1 MNNDAILPVIP
12 TTVTVHLGAPSQNAE
27 NITVS
32 FPDYIKNVA
41 SGEIYPTWPES
52 ALRANIYAQISYA
65 LNRIYTGYYRSQGYD
80 FDITNSTAVD
90 QSFVQ
95 GRDIFENI
103 SDIVDDIFDS
113 YIRRQGFIE
122 PLFAAYC
129 DGVRT
134 MCNGLSQWGSVDYAN
149 QGLGAYDILT
159 RYYGSNIEIV
169 NDVPIENVGDPA
181 PPVTLDFASIGNEVR
196 LVQQRLN
203 RISQNY
209 PAIPKIYP
217 LDGIYD
223 ENTVNAV
230 KKFQEIFNMPTTGA
244 VDRATWYRIL
254 YIYNGVK
261 SLNELISEGLKY
273 EDVQKQ
279 FSDTLEIGAEG
290 IEVEILQYYL
300 RFVSA
305 FEESVPRI
313 AVNGVFDE
321 ATAAALRAFQ
331 RNYGLDDSGVSD
343 LLTFETLYD
352 VYRGLA
358 DSIPDLAFD
367 YIALPYPG
375 VILRVGSEG
384 EDVVYVQE
392 NINTLSEV
400 YTDIPS
406 VEVSGYYNEQTANA
420 VRIFQRIF
428 GLSQTGNVSALTW
441 KTLGEAAL
449 EINSGYSRQQGQYP
463 GYEISQ

>member
-1 MNNDAILPVIP
+1 MNNFAILPVIP
-12 TTVTVHLGAPSQNAE
+12 ETVTVHLGAPDSYAE
-27 NITVS
+27 NVTLS

-41 SGEIYPTWPES
+41 SGEIYPTWPEA

-65 LNRIYTGYYRSQGYD
+65 LNRIYTGYYRSRGYD

-90 QSFVQ
+90 QSFSK

-134 MCNGLSQWGSVDYAN
+134 MCDGLSQWGTVEYAN
-149 QGLGAYDILT
+149 QGLGPYDILT
-159 RYYGSNIEIV
+159 RYYGNNIELV
-169 NDVPIENVGDPA
+169 NDVPIENIGDLA
-181 PPVTLDFASIGNEVR
+181 PPVTLDFGSFGNEVR
-196 LVQQRLN
+196 LIQQRLN

-209 PAIPKIYP
+209 PAIPKINL
-217 LDGIYD
+217 LDGIFD
-223 ENTVNAV
+223 TNTENAV
-230 KKFQEIFNMPTTGA
+230 RKFQEIFNMPVTGA

-261 SLNELISEGLKY
+261 SLNELVSEGLLY
-273 EDVQKQ
+273 EDVAKQ
-279 FSDTLEIGAEG
+279 FSDTLEIGSSG

-300 RFVSA
+300 RFISA
-305 FEESVPRI
+305 FEDTVPRI
-313 AVNGVFDE
+313 AVSGNFDE
-321 ATAAALRAFQ
+321 ATASALRAFQ
-331 RNYGLDDSGVSD
+331 TNYGLQPTGVSD
-343 LLTFETLYD
+343 IVTWEELYD
-352 VYRGLA
+352 VYRGFA
-358 DSIPDLAFD
+358 DSIPDYAFD

-392 NINTLSEV
+392 NINTLATA
-400 YTDIPS
+400 YTDIPT
-406 VEVSGYYNEQTANA
+406 VDVSGFYSEETANA

-428 GLSQTGNVSALTW
+428 GIPQTGNVAALTW

-449 EINSGYSRQQGQYP
+449 EINAGNDRREGQYP
-463 GYEISQ
+463 GNEISQ

>member
-1 MNNDAILPVIP
+1 MNNFAILPVIP
-12 TTVTVHLGAPSQNAE
+12 ETVTVHLGAPGSNAE
-27 NITVS
+27 NVTVS

-41 SGEIYPTWPES
+41 SSEIYPTWPES
-52 ALRANIYAQISYA
+52 AIRANIYAQISYA

-80 FDITNSTAVD
+80 YDITNSTAVD

-103 SDIVDDIFDS
+103 SDIVDEIFDS

-134 MCNGLSQWGSVDYAN
+134 MCDGLSQWGSVQYAE
-149 QGLGAYDILT
+149 QGPGPYDILT
-159 RYYGSNIEIV
+159 RYYGNNIELV
-169 NDVPIENVGDPA
+169 NDVPIEDIGDLA
-181 PPVTLDFASIGNEVR
+181 PPVVLDFGSFGNEVR

-209 PAIPKIYP
+209 PAIPKINN

-223 ENTVNAV
+223 TNTENAV
-230 KKFQEIFNMPTTGA
+230 REFQEIFNMPVTGA

-261 SLNELISEGLKY
+261 SLNELVSEGLRY
-273 EDVQKQ
+273 EDVEKQ
-279 FSDTLEIGAEG
+279 FSDTLEIGSSG
-290 IEVEILQYYL
+290 REVEILQYYL
-300 RFVSA
+300 RFISA
-305 FEESVPRI
+305 FENSVPRI
-313 AVNGVFDE
+313 AVSGNFDE

-331 RNYGLDDSGVSD
+331 TNYGLEPTGVSD
-343 LLTFETLYD
+343 IVTWEELYD
-352 VYRGLA
+352 VYRGFA
-358 DSIPDLAFD
+358 DSIPEYAFNF
-367 YIALPYPG
+367 IALPYPG

-384 EDVVYVQE
+384 EDVRYVQE
-392 NINTLSEV
+392 NINTLAGV
-400 YTDIPS
+400 YTDIPT
-406 VEVSGYYNEQTANA
+406 VEVSGTYSDETANA

-428 GLSQTGNVSALTW
+428 GIPQTGNVAALTW

-449 EINSGYSRQQGQYP
+449 EISAGYDRQEGQYP
-463 GYEISQ
+463 GNEISQ

>member
-1 MNNDAILPVIP
+1 MNNFAILPVIP
-12 TTVTVHLGAPSQNAE
+12 ETVTVHLGAPDSYAE
-27 NITVS
+27 NVTLS

-41 SGEIYPTWPES
+41 SGEIYPTWPEA

-65 LNRIYTGYYRSQGYD
+65 LNRIYTGYYRSRGYD

-90 QSFVQ
+90 QSFSK

-134 MCNGLSQWGSVDYAN
+134 MCDGLSQWGTVEYAN
-149 QGLGAYDILT
+149 QGLGPYDILT
-159 RYYGSNIEIV
+159 RYYGNNIELV
-169 NDVPIENVGDPA
+169 NDVPIENIGDLA
-181 PPVTLDFASIGNEVR
+181 PPVTLDFGSFGNEVR
-196 LVQQRLN
+196 LIQQRLN

-209 PAIPKIYP
+209 PAIPKINL
-217 LDGIYD
+217 LDGIFD
-223 ENTVNAV
+223 TNTENAV
-230 KKFQEIFNMPTTGA
+230 RKFQEIFNMPVTGA

-261 SLNELISEGLKY
+261 SLNELVSEGLLY
-273 EDVQKQ
+273 EDVEKQ
-279 FSDTLEIGAEG
+279 FSDTLEIGSSG

-300 RFVSA
+300 RFISA
-305 FEESVPRI
+305 FEDTVPRI
-313 AVNGVFDE
+313 AVSGNFDE
-321 ATAAALRAFQ
+321 ATASALRAFQ
-331 RNYGLDDSGVSD
+331 TNYGLQPTGVSD
-343 LLTFETLYD
+343 IVTWEELYD
-352 VYRGLA
+352 VYRGFA
-358 DSIPDLAFD
+358 DSIPDYAFD

-392 NINTLSEV
+392 NINTLAAA
-400 YTDIPS
+400 YTDIPT
-406 VEVSGYYNEQTANA
+406 VDVSGFYSEETANA

-428 GLSQTGNVSALTW
+428 GIPQTGNVAALTW

-449 EINSGYSRQQGQYP
+449 EINAGNDRREGQYP
-463 GYEISQ
+463 GNEISQ